1 MRICEVCG
9 RKEGFVENKED
20 VFQAVKLH
28 VCQSCLEDRKVPPL
42 GDWAY

>member
-9 RKEGFVENKED
+9 RKEGFVEQQEEM
-20 VFQAVKLH
+20 FQAVKLH
-28 VCQSCLEDRKVPPL
+28 VCESCREDRKTQPL

>member
-9 RKEGFVENKED
+9 RKEGFED
-20 VFQAVKLH
+20 NQEDLFQAVKLH
-28 VCQSCLEDRKVPPL
+28 VCDSCRKDRKIPPL